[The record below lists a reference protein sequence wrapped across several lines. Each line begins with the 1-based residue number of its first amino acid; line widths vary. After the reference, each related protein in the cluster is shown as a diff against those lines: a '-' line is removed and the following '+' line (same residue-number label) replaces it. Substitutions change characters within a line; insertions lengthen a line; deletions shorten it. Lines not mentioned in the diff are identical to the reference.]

1 MRQASAAAG
10 EPPDDGVGVLFDVAA
25 FGAFSDG
32 AAEQGGVSDAAARNA
47 AIRAREVSLTHLAL
61 GVLSFAT
68 LPVLLAFGLRP
79 SGAEFAAFAAMAVPV
94 MAAID
99 LSRAG
104 KLDRALGLT
113 AAAFSGLAALV
124 AASTGG
130 LASPAAAL
138 LLLPLID
145 AALAGSRRGMI
156 AAGVAGAVALLGI
169 AASQISGSAA
179 PGANV
184 LALVGAVAA
193 MVYALALAARAAA
206 VVSRAERDDG
216 ASDARFELFAGGFD
230 DLVTRHGANGAVTF
244 ASPAARETLGATA
257 RELLDQGLFQRVHI
271 ADRPAFLHA
280 LSKAADATE
289 GRRVEI
295 RIRHA
300 ADDGASF
307 RWMEMRARRVRS
319 HEAGAASAIAAP
331 VVATFRDIEA
341 RRAHEAA
348 LAAARAESETAQLA
362 KTRFLAHMSHELRT
376 PLNAVIGFSE
386 ALSDDKLCPLTPE
399 RRADYA
405 ALIHR
410 SGVHLLDVV
419 NSILDVAKFESGA
432 FSIAPRAL
440 ALAPLVEQAVA
451 LMSLKAE
458 TAGVLLKADIAA
470 DAPDVNA
477 DPRAVTQIALNL
489 LSNAVKFTPRGGEV
503 TIALRSSRGGAR
515 LMVSDTGCGVAPEHV
530 ARLGE
535 AFYQVDNGAGSRDG
549 AGLGL
554 SVVRS
559 LVMLH
564 AGEMTI
570 ESALGRGTSVAV
582 RLPAAEAPSS
592 ALLAGTEFEK
602 VRRRA

>member
-1 MRQASAAAG
+1 M
-10 EPPDDGVGVLFDVAA
+10 FDVAA

-32 AAEQGGVSDAAARNA
+32 AAEQGGASDAAARNA
-47 AIRAREVSLTHLAL
+47 AIRAREVSLTHLGL
-61 GVLSFAT
+61 GVLAFAT

-79 SGAEFAAFAAMAVPV
+79 SGAELAAFAAMAVPV

-113 AAAFSGLAALV
+113 SASFSGLAALV
-124 AASTGG
+124 AAETGG
-130 LASPAAAL
+130 LVSPATAL

-156 AAGVAGAVALLGI
+156 AAGAAGVAALLGL
-169 AASQISGSAA
+169 AVWQISGRVAGGSSE
-179 PGANV
+179 
-184 LALVGAVAA
+184 LALVGSIAA
-193 MVYALALAARAAA
+193 IVYALALAFRAAA
-206 VVSRAERDDG
+206 VISRAEREDG
-216 ASDARFELFAGGFD
+216 PSDARFELFAGAFG
-230 DLVTRHGANGAVTF
+230 DLVTRHGPTGSVTF
-244 ASPAARETLGATA
+244 ASPAAREILGSSG
-257 RELLDQGLFQRVHI
+257 RELLDQGLFHRVHI

-280 LSKAADATE
+280 LANAADTGEAP
-289 GRRVEI
+289 RIEI

-307 RWMEMRARRVRS
+307 RWMEMRARRVRP
-319 HEAGAASAIAAP
+319 HEADAASARLAP
-331 VVATFRDIEA
+331 VVAIIRDIEA
-341 RRAHEAA
+341 RKAHEEA
-348 LAAARAESETAQLA
+348 LVAARAESDTAQLA

-386 ALSDDKLCPLTPE
+386 ALSDDKLCPMTPE

-410 SGVHLLDVV
+410 SGVHLLEVV

-432 FSIAPRAL
+432 FSISPRTL
-440 ALAPLVEQAVA
+440 TLSPLVEQAVA

-458 TAGVLLKADIAA
+458 TAGVLLTADIAT

-489 LSNAVKFTPRGGEV
+489 LSNAVKFTPRGGSV
-503 TIALRSSRGGAR
+503 TIALRPWRGGAR
-515 LMVSDTGCGVAPEHV
+515 IVVTDTGCGVAPENV
-530 ARLGE
+530 GRLGE
-535 AFYQVDNGAGSRDG
+535 AFYQVDNGGGSRDG

-554 SVVRS
+554 SVVRG
-559 LVMLH
+559 LVTLH
-564 AGEMTI
+564 GGEMSI
-570 ESALGRGTSVAV
+570 ESALGRGTSVSV
-582 RLPAAEAPSS
+582 RLPAAEASS
-592 ALLAGTEFEK
+592 PTVLSGTDFEK